1 MRMASVPHP
10 SVGSHQPPSHQ
21 CLHPPRR
28 LCIYPPEQARNTLT
42 EGPQSLAV
50 CLDHPQASPPGGPRS
65 VLSTSFRGG
74 QRPAACNCLT
84 RAGRF
89 RHGDALLREGG
100 DAGRSLRG
108 WVAAEPGSALELWAE
123 GLDTCLLEAP
133 PLPVQS
139 LGPGLSFCW
148 HFTVSLL
155 VSTCTVLSLL
165 CTALASSVQTQRRRG
180 QLLGKTRAWTLGS
193 HVASWQPCGRAHLH
207 SPSTPRG
214 RTAHSCCPGHGPFL
228 PFWLR
233 LGARAMSA
241 FLVFTSLVQGF
252 CEIL

>member
-10 SVGSHQPPSHQ
+10 SVGSHQPLSHQ

-50 CLDHPQASPPGGPRS
+50 CLDYPQASPPGGPRS

-100 DAGRSLRG
+100 DSGRSLRG

-139 LGPGLSFCW
+139 LGPGLSFCLAF
-148 HFTVSLL
+148 HYFPAGFYLHGPEPAVHSPG
-155 VSTCTVLSLL
+155 LL
-165 CTALASSVQTQRRRG
+165 CSNTKKKRSALG
-180 QLLGKTRAWTLGS
+180 QDPCLD
-193 HVASWQPCGRAHLH
+193 SWQPCGLLA
-207 SPSTPRG
+207 
-214 RTAHSCCPGHGPFL
+214 AMWPGPPAQPQHPERKNSSQLL
-228 PFWLR
+228 PW
-233 LGARAMSA
+233 ARAIPA
-241 FLVFTSLVQGF
+241 FLAAIRS
-252 CEIL
+252 